1 MKRMQI
7 TDITVREVNDSITK
21 NEYIRKTED

>member
-21 NEYIRKTED
+21 NECIRKTEE